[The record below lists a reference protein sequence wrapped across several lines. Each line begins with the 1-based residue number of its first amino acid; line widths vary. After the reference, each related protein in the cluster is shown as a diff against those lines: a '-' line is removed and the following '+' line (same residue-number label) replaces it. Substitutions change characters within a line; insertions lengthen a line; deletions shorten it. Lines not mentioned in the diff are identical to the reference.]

1 MQDISGSRKLAII
14 EGADRFWKVLVENTP
29 PSPARSDACD
39 LVYTAARIA
48 FESFEPPA
56 PPAVAAPVE
65 APVVEAPAV
74 VEAPKPKAKGK
85 KGKK

>member
-1 MQDISGSRKLAII
+1 MQDISGSRKKAIL
-14 EGADRFWKVLVENTP
+14 EAADRLWKVLVENTP
-29 PSPARSDACD
+29 PSPALSDACD

-56 PPAVAAPVE
+56 PPVVAFEP
-65 APVVEAPAV
+65 PAV
-74 VEAPKPKAKGK
+74 VEEPKPKAKGK